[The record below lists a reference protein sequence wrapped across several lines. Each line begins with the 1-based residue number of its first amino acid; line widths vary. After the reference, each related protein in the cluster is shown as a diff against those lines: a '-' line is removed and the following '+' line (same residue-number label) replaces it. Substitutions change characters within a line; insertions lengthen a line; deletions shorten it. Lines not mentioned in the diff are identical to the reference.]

1 MSERRPTHRT
11 ASENPNLDTPRSAS
25 RRAFLAG
32 VGGAAVV
39 GGGLWVGLE
48 IAKRSD
54 SVAAA
59 APGAASPGFSPNAF
73 VRVGTDDTVTVI
85 IGKAEMGQGVYTA
98 LAQVLAEELDV
109 DPARVR
115 VEFAPVDPRFNHP
128 FMPMQFT
135 GGSMSTPSTFE
146 QLRNAGATARALL
159 VQAAAQRWSIDAA
172 TLRVEDGV
180 VMDGERRATYGEL
193 ADAAATLPV
202 PEKTTLKDPASFR
215 YIGKPL
221 RRLDSPVKVT
231 GGAQFSLDVVRPDML
246 VAVLARPA
254 AFGAK
259 LGRVDDSAA
268 RAVRG
273 VVDVQTVP
281 SGVAVLATN
290 TWAARTGR
298 DALRVEWDTSPN
310 ESFSSAKLSEK
321 YGRLANTEGALVKN
335 TGDVAAP
342 LGARG
347 RTIDVE
353 YEVPFLAHA
362 CMEPLNCVAHVTQD
376 RAELW
381 VGTQFQSED
390 AKAVAAALGFAPAQ
404 VQLHT
409 TFLGGGFGRR
419 ANPYADFVVEAALV
433 ARAAGRPVKVVWTRE
448 DDTRGGWY
456 RPLCVSRVRA
466 SIDAS
471 GLPNAWFHRVVN
483 QPVLKNSPFGPFATV
498 NGLDPTSTE
507 GIDTM
512 PYAIPNLR
520 VEVHDT
526 LSPVPVQW
534 WRSVGHSHTA
544 FVVNGVLDELAQ
556 LGRRDPVELRR
567 ELLKDKP
574 RHLAVL
580 NAAAERAGWG
590 RPRAAGHHLGVALQE
605 SFGSIVAQVAEVS
618 VSGTEVR
625 VHRVTCAVDCGLVVN
640 PGTVVAQMES
650 GIVYG
655 LSAALRGEITV
666 ENGRVLQGNFNDYP
680 VLRMNEMP
688 FIDTI
693 LVASDGPMGGAGEPG
708 TPPIAPA
715 VCNAIFAATG
725 KRLRKLPISASLA

>member
-1 MSERRPTHRT
+1 MSSRRPTRRT
-11 ASENPNLDTPRSAS
+11 ASGKPDLDTQHSAS

-32 VGGAAVV
+32 AGGAAVV
-39 GGGLWVGLE
+39 GGGLWIGLQ
-48 IAKRSD
+48 IAQRSD
-54 SVAAA
+54 RASGTATAVAQ
-59 APGAASPGFSPNAF
+59 PGFSPNAF
-73 VRVGTDDTVTVI
+73 VRIGADDTVTVI

-109 DPARVR
+109 DPARVH
-115 VEFAPVDPRFNHP
+115 VEFAPVDVRYNHP

-135 GGSMSTPSTFE
+135 GGSMSVPSTFE
-146 QLRNAGATARALL
+146 QLRNAGAGARALL
-159 VQAAAQRWSIDAA
+159 VQAAAGRWNVDAGS
-172 TLRVEDGV
+172 LRTEDGAV
-180 VMDGERRATYGEL
+180 VNGARRATYGEL
-193 ADAAATLPV
+193 ADDAAKLPV
-202 PEKTTLKDPASFR
+202 PDQVALKDPASFR

-221 RRLDSPVKVT
+221 RRLDSPAKVT
-231 GGAQFSLDVVRPDML
+231 GRAQFSLDVARPDML
-246 VAVLARPA
+246 VAMVARPPV
-254 AFGAK
+254 FGAQ
-259 LGRVDDSAA
+259 LGRIDDAAA

-273 VVDVQTVP
+273 VVDIRIVP

-298 DALRVEWDTSPN
+298 HALRVEWGNGEHDG
-310 ESFSSAKLSEK
+310 FSSAKLRED
-321 YGRLANTEGALVKN
+321 YGRLVATEGALVKN
-335 TGDVAAP
+335 TGDVTAP
-342 LGARG
+342 LAVRG
-347 RTIDVE
+347 RAIDVE

-362 CMEPLNCVAHVTQD
+362 CMEPLNCVAHVTAD

-381 VGTQFQSED
+381 VGSQFQSED
-390 AKAVAAALGFAPAQ
+390 AKAVAAALGFVPAQ
-404 VQLHT
+404 VALHT

-456 RPLCVSRVRA
+456 RPLCVSRIRA
-466 SIDAS
+466 SIDSS
-471 GLPNAWFHRVVN
+471 GMPNAWLHRVAN

-544 FVVNGVLDELAQ
+544 FAVNGALDELAH
-556 LGRRDPVELRR
+556 LGKRDSVDLRR

-590 RPRAAGHHLGVALQE
+590 QPRAKGHHLGVALQE
-605 SFGSIVAQVAEVS
+605 SFGTIVAQIAEVS

-640 PGTVVAQMES
+640 PGTVVAQMEG

-655 LSAALRGEITV
+655 LSAALMGEITV

-680 VLRMNEMP
+680 VLRMNQMP

-693 LVASDGPMGGAGEPG
+693 LVSSDGPMGGAGEPG
-708 TPPIAPA
+708 VPPIAPA

-725 KRLRKLPISASLA
+725 KRIRKLPISVALA